1 MSGEGPGD
9 GLPPLREVVTALGLS
24 ARKAL
29 GQHFLFDLNLTRR
42 IARAAGPFGPDD
54 VVFEVGPGPGGLTR
68 ALLMEGAPFV
78 FAVERDRRMV
88 PALDAIAARWPGRFA
103 YRIADARGID
113 LKAEFGPRPVR
124 VVANLPYNV
133 GTHLLL
139 GWLGE
144 EPWPPSWV
152 SLTLMFQKEVAARLT
167 AAPGSADYGA
177 LSVLARWRASVRRV
191 MTVPARAFVPPP
203 KVDSA
208 VVRITPATAP
218 VPDLRLR
225 DLDRLLR
232 PLFAGRRK
240 MLRRSLKGLVADPS
254 AFLARAGVPGTARPE
269 DLDVATLVRLAA
281 LLRVETGSRGPGR
294 ACDKD

>member
-1 MSGEGPGD
+1 M
-9 GLPPLREVVTALGLS
+9 
-24 ARKAL
+24 
-29 GQHFLFDLNLTRR
+29 
-42 IARAAGPFGPDD
+42 
-54 VVFEVGPGPGGLTR
+54 
-68 ALLMEGAPFV
+68 
-78 FAVERDRRMV
+78 
-88 PALDAIAARWPGRFA
+88 
-103 YRIADARGID
+103 
-113 LKAEFGPRPVR
+113 R

-144 EPWPPSWV
+144 EPWPPSWI

-208 VVRITPATAP
+208 GVMGGGIAGLLARRGIDV
-218 VPDLRLR
+218 RLR

-232 PLFAGRRK
+232 PVFAGRRK
-240 MLRRSLKGLVADPS
+240 MLRRSLKALVADPS

-281 LLRVETGSRGPGR
+281 LLRVETGSRGAGR